1 MEQHYPSLDVPDL
14 PSSGSSGRN
23 NRGEVSGRKLINL
36 LFQPRQPVLSS
47 LDLIP
52 SPCPP
57 QRHLSHRPLRSPPAV
72 PPPLFPPHLPCPTA
86 PSLLNPD
93 QARLNLRAN
102 EPDVSCPAYARD
114 GQPDVRLR
122 AASIQVA
129 QEINSEAK
137 FQNEFLNQ
145 LQLTL
150 TKAQAGVKNNMRRM
164 NKSII
169 QQGSNHIVHVVLFAL
184 LCFFVVYLLS
194 KFSRR

>member
-1 MEQHYPSLDVPDL
+1 MANPMYG
-14 PSSGSSGRN
+14 SG
-23 NRGEVSGRKLINL
+23 
-36 LFQPRQPVLSS
+36 
-47 LDLIP
+47 
-52 SPCPP
+52 
-57 QRHLSHRPLRSPPAV
+57 PLRSRN
-72 PPPLFPPHLPCPTA
+72 A
-86 PSLLNPD
+86 PSSD
-93 QARLNLRAN
+93 EIQLRIDPVHGDLD
-102 EPDVSCPAYARD
+102 EEID
-114 GQPDVRLR
+114 GLHSRVRMLKG
-122 AASIQVA
+122 VA

-137 FQNEFLNQ
+137 FQNDFLNQ